1 MNSVDEFKNSVM
13 EKAKNYVNES
23 NSFNEDSLT
32 IKLSRNDIKKEM
44 NRERLK
50 STLLDKVKKSFE
62 NSHCSVDT
70 CGKDICVT
78 IPAKNL
84 KKTILTLDD
93 LK

>member
-1 MNSVDEFKNSVM
+1 MRSADDFKKSIM
-13 EKAKNYVNES
+13 EKAKKYVNDS
-23 NSFNEDSLT
+23 SSFSEESLT
-32 IKLSRNDIKKEM
+32 IKFTRNEIKKEM

-50 STLLDKVKKSFE
+50 DALLDKVKKSFE
-62 NSHCSVDT
+62 NSHCSVAT

-78 IPAKNL
+78 IPTKNL